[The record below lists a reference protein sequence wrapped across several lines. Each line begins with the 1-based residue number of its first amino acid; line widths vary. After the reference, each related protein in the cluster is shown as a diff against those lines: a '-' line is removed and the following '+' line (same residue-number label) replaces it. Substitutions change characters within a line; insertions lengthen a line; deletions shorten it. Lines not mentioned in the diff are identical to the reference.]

1 MDGLPFFLFSIIPIK
16 PFAWACGALWLA
28 VGAAGARSLIS
39 RHPSLVLSPD
49 GIEVAGLTIP
59 WSEVTGARALKQNNI
74 AIDVVDA
81 GALLQRHGPL
91 RRLAARINLRTSG
104 TPIVLSSNES
114 GVDQDRLLQR
124 LRLRLLPPP
133 D

>member
-1 MDGLPFFLFSIIPIK
+1 M
-16 PFAWACGALWLA
+16 
-28 VGAAGARSLIS
+28 R
-39 RHPSLVLSPD
+39 SPD
-49 GIEVAGLTIP
+49 GIEVASLTIP
-59 WSEVTGARALKQNNI
+59 WSEVTGAHTLKQNNV

-81 GALLQRHGPL
+81 DALLQRHGPL

-104 TPIVLSSNES
+104 TPLVLSSNES